1 MNILLLIDRIAWSG
15 ALGMVIVALGYTVTL
30 LVISRRPPR
39 RSADGRRGALDYQLN
54 WKIMKDATLTFG
66 YSVMFGTK
74 TMDAVKGGNH
84 KSWQDWGWISLN
96 LTPKLFSAKW

>member
-39 RSADGRRGALDYQLN
+39 RSADG
-54 WKIMKDATLTFG
+54 
-66 YSVMFGTK
+66 
-74 TMDAVKGGNH
+74 
-84 KSWQDWGWISLN
+84 N
-96 LTPKLFSAKW
+96 LTDRKSVV